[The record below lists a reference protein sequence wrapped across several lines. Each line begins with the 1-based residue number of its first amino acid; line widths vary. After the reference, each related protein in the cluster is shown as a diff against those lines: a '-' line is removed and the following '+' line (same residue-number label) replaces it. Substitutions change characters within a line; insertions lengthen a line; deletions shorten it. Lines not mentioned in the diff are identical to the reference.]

1 MDETPTN
8 RPMSADRRRSF
19 EPLLDW
25 MADRILEELLAEA
38 AAENPPIDRP
48 PVEPAPAV
56 TGDAHQVQPETGLSR
71 LQAEKA
77 RKQRQADE
85 LAKEIGEAWALN
97 QATYDELELAAGL
110 HPSRLGR
117 TPTAA
122 DLEALGKRLV
132 ESPAPLSV
140 LPSSS
145 PAAVASFI
153 EGLHDV
159 FLKI

>member
-1 MDETPTN
+1 MTTQ
-8 RPMSADRRRSF
+8 ARRAALD
-19 EPLLDW
+19 PLLNW
-25 MADRILEELLAEA
+25 VADKIFEELLAEA
-38 AAENPPIDRP
+38 AAENPPLHRA
-48 PVEPAPAV
+48 PVDPAPAV

-85 LAKEIGEAWALN
+85 LAKAIGEAWALN
-97 QATYDELELAAGL
+97 QATYDDLELAAGL

-117 TPTAA
+117 NPTAA
-122 DLEALGKRLV
+122 DLEDLGKRLV
-132 ESPAPLSV
+132 EAPAPLSV

-153 EGLHDV
+153 VGLHDV